1 MVQVFRV
8 FVPTS
13 IFILLISEFVLLAFC
28 YVLAAFLVLE
38 VDPTVFLLYDGGFM
52 RILPVVF
59 TILFGLHF
67 FDLYTDIAKRTRVAL
82 VLEIGQAIGLAFI
95 VEAFLSYAN
104 RYWILPRWLMIYGSG
119 LSLVCLSG
127 WRILYTSIA
136 LRMFGTQRVL
146 FVGRSP
152 AVEEIAEYLESHPEA
167 GLTNL
172 GYADDDHQTGQVL
185 NGAPV
190 LGPLDQLR
198 RIVTQTKPD
207 RIVVGLTE
215 RRARLPVQDLLEMK
229 FAGIPIE
236 EAASTYEVLRGR
248 VCGREVRPS
257 HLVFSSALGPR
268 RELVMLQSLYS
279 TGIALLATLLTLPLM
294 VLTALLVK
302 LTSRGPVLYRQRRV
316 GLNGKTF
323 VLYKFRSMYADAEAG
338 TGAIWAA
345 KDDPRITPLGRW
357 LRLLRLDELPQLF
370 NVLRGEMSIVGPRP
384 ERPEFVQLLAEQI
397 PYYRQR
403 HSVKPGITGWAQINY
418 KYGETVEDA
427 AIKLDYDLYYIKHLS
442 PALDVYIIFHT
453 LKTMLRF
460 RGAR

>member
-1 MVQVFRV
+1 MIRLFRV
-8 FVPTS
+8 FVPTA
-13 IFILLISEFVLLAFC
+13 IFILLVSEFLLLISA

-38 VDPTVFLLYDGGFM
+38 MDPTVFLLYDGGLA

-67 FDLYTDIAKRTRVAL
+67 FDLYQDLAKRTRIAL

-95 VEAFLSYAN
+95 VEAFLSYGN
-104 RYWILPRWLMIYGSG
+104 RDWRMPGRMMIYGSV
-119 LSLVCLSG
+119 LSLVCLAA
-127 WRILYTSIA
+127 WRLLYTAMAVS
-136 LRMFGTQRVL
+136 MFATQRVL

-152 AVEEIAEYLESHPEA
+152 AIEEIAEYLEHHPEA

-172 GYADDDHQTGQVL
+172 GYADDGYPAGQIL
-185 NGAPV
+185 SGAPV

-198 RIVTQTKPD
+198 RIAGESKPD

-215 RRARLPVQDLLEMK
+215 RRSRLPVQDLLELK
-229 FAGIPIE
+229 FSGIPIE
-236 EAASTYEVLRGR
+236 EAATTYEVLRGR

-257 HLVFSSALGPR
+257 HLIFSASLGPR

-279 TGIALLATLLTLPLM
+279 TGIALVATLLTLPLM
-294 VLTALLVK
+294 LVTALAVK
-302 LTSRGPVLYRQRRV
+302 LTSRGPVLYRQTRV
-316 GLNGKTF
+316 GLNGKPF
-323 VLYKFRSMYADAEAG
+323 VLYKFRSMYANAEAG
-338 TGAIWAA
+338 TGAVWAA
-345 KDDPRITPLGRW
+345 KDDPRITPLGHW

-384 ERPEFVQLLAEQI
+384 ERPEFVQILAEQI

-418 KYGETVEDA
+418 KYGETVEDS
-427 AIKLDYDLYYIKHLS
+427 AIKLEYDLYYIKHLS
-442 PALDVYIIFHT
+442 LALDVYIIFHT
-453 LKTMLRF
+453 LKTMLRS
-460 RGAR
+460 RGAQ